1 MNFFTMPTGIIMKRT
16 RTVLLASTVFL
27 GAVGAAFAEEVKPA
41 ILYDLGGKFDRSFN
55 ENAYDGASRFA
66 KETGL
71 TLMEFE
77 PQNETQREQ
86 ALRTFA
92 EQGADPIIAV
102 GFSYGP
108 VLEAVAPEFPDTR
121 FVLVDAAVDLPNVQS
136 LQFAYDEGS
145 FVVGALAGLKTQT
158 DTVGFVGGM
167 DIPIIRQF
175 ACAYAAGVHYV
186 NADATVIENMTGTT
200 PAAWADPTR
209 GRELTLGQFEQ
220 GADIVHGAAGGTTMG
235 VLQAAADA
243 GKLAIGVGTNQ
254 NGIQPGH
261 VLTTNTASLDSAVY
275 GAFKAA
281 ADGSWQP
288 GAKVLGIADG
298 GVGWVLDE
306 HNRSLVPA
314 EDEARMDEIMQGIV
328 AGEIEVPN
336 YLELGNCPEN

>member
-1 MNFFTMPTGIIMKRT
+1 MT
-16 RTVLLASTVFL
+16 RLHSVLLTTTLLAT
-27 GAVGAAFAEEVKPA
+27 AGAALAQDVQPA
-41 ILYDLGGKFDRSFN
+41 LLYDLGGKFDRSFN
-55 ENAYDGASRFA
+55 ENAYDGAARFA
-66 KETGL
+66 EEMGL

-92 EQGADPIIAV
+92 EQGADPIVTV

-108 VLEAVAPEFPDTR
+108 VLETVAPEFPDTR

-175 ACAYAAGVHYV
+175 ACAYAAGVHHT
-186 NADATVIENMTGTT
+186 NPDATVIENMTGTT
-200 PAAWADPTR
+200 PAAWTDPTR

-220 GADIVHGAAGGTTMG
+220 GADIVHGAAGGTTLG

-261 VLTTNTASLDSAVY
+261 VLTTNIAALDVAVY
-275 GAFKAA
+275 GTFQDAMN
-281 ADGSWQP
+281 GTWEP
-288 GAKVLGIADG
+288 GAKVLGIADE

-306 HNRSLVPA
+306 NNRSLVTP
-314 EDEARMDEIMQGIV
+314 EDEARMEEIMQGIV
-328 AGEIEVPN
+328 AGEVEVPN
-336 YLELGNCPEN
+336 YLESGGCSGS